1 MDGRSNVHKPY
12 KNQRREHIAKKA
24 LTKNN
29 LRGQIRNTPDYTA
42 KAIAVCKFF
51 EVEVV
56 ASSFEADPQVFHYA
70 LEHSLIPKIG
80 DSYLLAYIPSN
91 AGVDGG

>member
-1 MDGRSNVHKPY
+1 MADRMSNRAEKVRTE
-12 KNQRREHIAKKA
+12 NS
-24 LTKNN
+24 
-29 LRGQIRNTPDYTA
+29 LRGQIRNTPDY
-42 KAIAVCKFF
+42 IANNIIVCKFF
-51 EVEVV
+51 EDEVV
-56 ASSFEADPQVFHYA
+56 VSAFEADPQVFHYA